1 MTHCD
6 HVASVYRK
14 LFDIPFR
21 NREAAQLG
29 YGLPIPKLNP
39 ADTYME
45 RWLSALI
52 TEEELLLVKA
62 EYDIEMQSVSRRD
75 NNEVVRGLKVERL
88 WLRQEGIAYDLAK
101 KHAAGL
107 KAEREYRAFKK
118 RVKQRKE
125 AELARQRIKERAS
138 KGLAKPASFR
148 LMRRIQEEEGEVS
161 EEPQPPVRML
171 RAASA
176 SWRTAAAV
184 GGPGIRRLK
193 RPVDEVKDEVEDEVV
208 ELSDLG
214 RVARGL
220 MERHESKVRLTD
232 AMATGQAMKME

>member
-1 MTHCD
+1 MTHGD
-6 HVASVYRK
+6 YVALTYRK

-21 NREAAQLG
+21 NREATQLG

-39 ADTYME
+39 TNTYTG

-52 TEEELLLVKA
+52 TEEELLLVK
-62 EYDIEMQSVSRRD
+62 EKYDLEMKSVSPRD

-88 WLRQEGIAYDLAK
+88 WLRQEGIVYDLAK
-101 KHAAGL
+101 KHAEEA
-107 KAEREYRAFKK
+107 KAERECRAFKQ

-138 KGLAKPASFR
+138 KGLAKPAAFR
-148 LMRRIQEEEGEVS
+148 LLRRIKDEEGKAPG
-161 EEPQPPVRML
+161 EPQPPVRTL

-184 GGPGIRRLK
+184 GGPGMGRSK
-193 RPVDEVKDEVEDEVV
+193 RPAGELEDEVV

-214 RVARGL
+214 RVAKGL
-220 MERHESKVRLTD
+220 MERHERKVRRVD
-232 AMATGQAMKME
+232 AMATHEAIKIE